1 MKQDYQDLFSSV
13 SQSVERDV
21 LKSINSFNVKVLKD
35 ADKDTIEEL
44 SEVVQN
50 LYQVFA
56 KRMEASII
64 YTGKISELLIKIYGV
79 FLILFLFINY

>member
-1 MKQDYQDLFSSV
+1 MG
-13 SQSVERDV
+13 
-21 LKSINSFNVKVLKD
+21 
-35 ADKDTIEEL
+35 TIEEL
-44 SEVVQN
+44 SEIVQN

-64 YTGKISELLIKIYGV
+64 YTGKTSELLIKIYGV